1 MANTRKPVKPKAGA
15 KPATQGDLQ
24 ELATKLVTNEVL
36 SVGSGTGI
44 TVDYDP
50 SSLYDGISGITGIPS
65 EDVEHLFEDD
75 ESDEDSP
82 DAPYTPTAEEI
93 AAVLAFIKSQTAS
106 EILKD
111 NTDYALNVADA
122 MLGVLP
128 VEKSTKELFVKVYDV
143 VDTITGTSIR
153 PEDNGALTLSGRV
166 TDADLDAAGVDKAW
180 LLRIGAIVD
189 AGYAGG

>member
-1 MANTRKPVKPKAGA
+1 MANTRKSVRPKAGA
-15 KPATQGDLQ
+15 SEKVIIPQLHDNKEA
-24 ELATKLVTNEVL
+24 ELPDNLL
-36 SVGSGTGI
+36 
-44 TVDYDP
+44 
-50 SSLYDGISGITGIPS
+50 L
-65 EDVEHLFEDD
+65 EDAECTE
-75 ESDEDSP
+75 EGET
-82 DAPYTPTAEEI
+82 DADVSYTPTAEEI
-93 AAVLAFIKSQTAS
+93 AAVLSFIKSQTVS
-106 EILKD
+106 ETLKD

>member
-1 MANTRKPVKPKAGA
+1 MANTRKPARPKAGA
-15 KPATQGDLQ
+15 KPTSKEIYEDSGVLELIEDTGGTIDDLP
-24 ELATKLVTNEVL
+24 
-36 SVGSGTGI
+36 
-44 TVDYDP
+44 D
-50 SSLYDGISGITGIPS
+50 LYG
-65 EDVEHLFEDD
+65 EDADD
-75 ESDEDSP
+75 EIDVDV
-82 DAPYTPTAEEI
+82 PYTPTAEEI
-93 AAVLAFIKSQTAS
+93 AAVLAFIKSQTVS